1 MTIKLI
7 ATDMDGTFLDEKGA
21 YDRLRFERLLK
32 EMQARGIHFV
42 AASGNSMPRLYR
54 IFEGFEKE
62 VTFVAENG
70 ARLVEKGETILHQT
84 MPRSEVAALLDY
96 YADKLVEYRAVV
108 SGLNQSYRLKEASVD
123 FRPAMM
129 EPEEFE
135 VFISHILPVD
145 DFSQIPAHE
154 PISKVTLLIP
164 EDHGRIAA
172 DFNQN
177 ASGNLLAVGSG
188 YGAIDFIQKGIH
200 KAWGLGQ
207 LMDRYGLRPDQV
219 MTFGD
224 GDNDIEMLQLTP
236 HSYAVANASGPVQA
250 AANHLIGH
258 HKDGA
263 VLATLEKWLGLD

>member
-1 MTIKLI
+1 MAIKLI
-7 ATDMDGTFLDEKGA
+7 ATDMDGTFLDEKGT

-42 AASGNSMPRLYR
+42 AASGNNMTRLNR

-70 ARLVEKGETILHQT
+70 AHLVEQGETIIHQT
-84 MPRSEVAALLDY
+84 MPRSEWNALLAY
-96 YADKLVEYRAVV
+96 FSDKLVEYRAVV
-108 SGLNQSYRLKEASVD
+108 SGLNNSYRLKEAS
-123 FRPAMM
+123 FHYRLGLI
-129 EPEEFE
+129 EPKEFE

-145 DFSQIPAHE
+145 DFSQIPADE
-154 PISKVTLLIP
+154 PVSKLTMMIP
-164 EDHGRIAA
+164 EDHERIAA

-177 ASGNLLAVGSG
+177 YPGNLVAVGSG

-200 KAWGLGQ
+200 KAWGIRQ
-207 LMDRYGLRPDQV
+207 LMDRYGLKADQI

-224 GDNDIEMLQLTP
+224 GGDDIEMLELTP
-236 HSYAVANASGPVQA
+236 HSYAVANASGSVQA
-250 AANHLIGH
+250 AARHLIGH

-263 VLATLEKWLGLD
+263 VMTTLEEWLGLD

>member
-7 ATDMDGTFLDEKGA
+7 ATDMDGTFLDEKGT

-177 ASGNLLAVGSG
+177 ASGNLVAVGSG

>member
-1 MTIKLI
+1 
-7 ATDMDGTFLDEKGA
+7 
-21 YDRLRFERLLK
+21 
-32 EMQARGIHFV
+32 
-42 AASGNSMPRLYR
+42 
-54 IFEGFEKE
+54 
-62 VTFVAENG
+62 
-70 ARLVEKGETILHQT
+70 
-84 MPRSEVAALLDY
+84 
-96 YADKLVEYRAVV
+96 
-108 SGLNQSYRLKEASVD
+108 
-123 FRPAMM
+123 MM

-164 EDHGRIAA
+164 EDHGRIAV

-177 ASGNLLAVGSG
+177 ASGNLVAVGSG

>member
-177 ASGNLLAVGSG
+177 ASGNLVAVGSG

-250 AANHLIGH
+250 AARHLIGH

-263 VLATLEKWLGLD
+263 VMTTLEEWLGLD

>member
-123 FRPAMM
+123 FRPGLI
-129 EPEEFE
+129 EPKEFE

-145 DFSQIPAHE
+145 DFSQIPADE
-154 PISKVTLLIP
+154 PVSKLTMMIP
-164 EDHGRIAA
+164 EDHERIAT

-177 ASGNLLAVGSG
+177 YPGNLVAVGSG

-200 KAWGLGQ
+200 KAWGIRQ
-207 LMDRYGLRPDQV
+207 LMDRYGLKADQI

-224 GDNDIEMLQLTP
+224 GGNDIEMLELTP
-236 HSYAVANASGPVQA
+236 HSYAVANASIPVQA
-250 AANHLIGH
+250 AARHLIGH
-258 HKDGA
+258 HRDGA
-263 VLATLEKWLGLD
+263 VMTTLEEWLGLD

>member
-7 ATDMDGTFLDEKGA
+7 ATDMDGTFLDEKGT

-32 EMQARGIHFV
+32 EMKARGIHFV
-42 AASGNSMPRLYR
+42 AASGNSMSRLYC

-70 ARLVEKGETILHQT
+70 ARLVEKGETLIHQT
-84 MPRSEVAALLDY
+84 MPRSELNALLAY
-96 YADKLVEYRAVV
+96 FSDKLVDYRAVV
-108 SGLNQSYRLKEASVD
+108 SGLNNSYRLKEAS
-123 FRPAMM
+123 FHYRPGLI
-129 EPEEFE
+129 EPKEFE

-145 DFSQIPAHE
+145 DFSQIPADE
-154 PISKVTLLIP
+154 PVSKVTLLIP

-177 ASGNLLAVGSG
+177 YPGNLVAVGSG

-200 KAWGLGQ
+200 KAWGIRQ
-207 LMDRYGLRPDQV
+207 LMDRYGLKADQI

-224 GDNDIEMLQLTP
+224 GGNDIEMLELTP
-236 HSYAVANASGPVQA
+236 HSYAVANASGSVQA
-250 AANHLIGH
+250 AARHLIGH

-263 VLATLEKWLGLD
+263 VMTTLEEWLGLD

>member
-7 ATDMDGTFLDEKGA
+7 ATDMDGTFLDEKGT

-32 EMQARGIHFV
+32 EMKARGIHFV

-70 ARLVEKGETILHQT
+70 ARLVEKGETLIHQT
-84 MPRSEVAALLDY
+84 MPRSELNALLAY
-96 YADKLVEYRAVV
+96 FSDKLVDYRAVV
-108 SGLNQSYRLKEASVD
+108 SGLNNSYRLKEAS
-123 FRPAMM
+123 FHYRPGLI
-129 EPEEFE
+129 EPKEFE

-145 DFSQIPAHE
+145 DFSQIPADE
-154 PISKVTLLIP
+154 PVSKLTMMIP
-164 EDHGRIAA
+164 EDHERIAA

-177 ASGNLLAVGSG
+177 YPGNLVAVGSG

-200 KAWGLGQ
+200 KAWGIRQ
-207 LMDRYGLRPDQV
+207 LMDRYGLKADQI

-224 GDNDIEMLQLTP
+224 GGNDIEMLELTP
-236 HSYAVANASGPVQA
+236 HSYAVANASIPVQA
-250 AANHLIGH
+250 ASRHLIGH

-263 VLATLEKWLGLD
+263 VMTTLEEWLGLD

>member
-21 YDRLRFERLLK
+21 YDRQRFERLLK
-32 EMQARGIHFV
+32 EMRARGIHFV
-42 AASGNSMPRLYR
+42 AASGNSMPRLNR

-84 MPRSEVAALLDY
+84 MPRAEVTALLDY
-96 YADKLVEYRAVV
+96 YSDKLVEYRAVV
-108 SGLNQSYRLKEASVD
+108 SGLNQSYRLKEARFD
-123 FRPAMM
+123 YRPGLI
-129 EPEEFE
+129 EPKEYE
-135 VFISHILPVD
+135 VFISQIAPVD
-145 DFSQIPAHE
+145 DFSQIPADE
-154 PISKVTLLIP
+154 PISKVTMMIP
-164 EDHGRIAA
+164 EDHEQIAT
-172 DFNQN
+172 DFNQHV
-177 ASGNLLAVGSG
+177 SGNLVAVGSG

-200 KAWGLGQ
+200 KAWGLRQ

-224 GDNDIEMLQLTP
+224 GGNDIEMLQMTP

-250 AANHLIGH
+250 AARHLIGY

-263 VLATLEKWLGLD
+263 VMATLEKWLGLD

>member
-21 YDRLRFERLLK
+21 YDRQRFDRLLK

-42 AASGNSMPRLYR
+42 AASGNSMPRLNR

-84 MPRSEVAALLDY
+84 MPRAEVTALQDY
-96 YADKLVEYRAVV
+96 YSDKLVEYRAVV
-108 SGLNQSYRLKEASVD
+108 SGLNQSYRLKEARFD
-123 FRPAMM
+123 YRPGLI
-129 EPEEFE
+129 EPKEYE
-135 VFISHILPVD
+135 VFISQIAPVD
-145 DFSQIPAHE
+145 DFSQIPADE
-154 PISKVTLLIP
+154 PISKVTMMIP
-164 EDHGRIAA
+164 EDHERIAT
-172 DFNQN
+172 DFNQHV
-177 ASGNLLAVGSG
+177 SGNLVAVGSG

-200 KAWGLGQ
+200 KAWGLRQ

-224 GDNDIEMLQLTP
+224 GGNDIEMLQLTP

-250 AANHLIGH
+250 AARHLIGH
-258 HKDGA
+258 HKGGA
-263 VLATLEKWLGLD
+263 VMATLEKWLGLD

>member
-108 SGLNQSYRLKEASVD
+108 SGLNQSYRLKESRFD
-123 FRPAMM
+123 YRPGLI
-129 EPEEFE
+129 EPKEYE

-177 ASGNLLAVGSG
+177 ASGNLVAVGSG

>member
-7 ATDMDGTFLDEKGA
+7 ATDMDGTFLDEKGT
-21 YDRLRFERLLK
+21 YDRLRFDRLLK

-42 AASGNSMPRLYR
+42 AASGNNMTRLNR

-70 ARLVEKGETILHQT
+70 ARLVEKGETLIHQT
-84 MPRSEVAALLDY
+84 MPRSELNALLAY
-96 YADKLVEYRAVV
+96 FSDKLVDYRAVV
-108 SGLNQSYRLKEASVD
+108 SGLNNSYRLKESS
-123 FRPAMM
+123 FHYRPGLI
-129 EPEEFE
+129 EPKEFE

-154 PISKVTLLIP
+154 PISKLTMMIP

-177 ASGNLLAVGSG
+177 YPGNLVAVGSG

-200 KAWGLGQ
+200 KAWGLCQ
-207 LMDRYGLRPDQV
+207 LMDRYGLKADQV

-224 GDNDIEMLQLTP
+224 GGNDIEMLELTP
-236 HSYAVANASGPVQA
+236 HSFAVANASGPVQA
-250 AANHLIGH
+250 AARHLIGH
-258 HKDGA
+258 HRDGA
-263 VLATLEKWLGLD
+263 VMANLEEWLGLD

>member
-7 ATDMDGTFLDEKGA
+7 ATDMDGTFLDEKGT
-21 YDRLRFERLLK
+21 YDRLRFDRLLK

-42 AASGNSMPRLYR
+42 AASGNSMPRLNR

-70 ARLVEKGETILHQT
+70 ARLVEKGETLIHQT
-84 MPRSEVAALLDY
+84 MPRSELNALLAY
-96 YADKLVEYRAVV
+96 FSDKLVDYRAVV
-108 SGLNQSYRLKEASVD
+108 SGLNNSYRLEEAS
-123 FRPAMM
+123 FHYRPGLI
-129 EPEEFE
+129 EPKEFE

-177 ASGNLLAVGSG
+177 ASGNLVAVGSG